1 MTDSVLFWQGNLTK
15 FDKQI
20 KWYLAMIM
28 KGEMQVKA
36 GKIAGTVLAVLTAVF
51 MSAGAINVQ
60 TVSADE
66 PDYAAMAKKS
76 TETKWKGYD
85 TVQEAINALSGEPGA
100 VQLMKNVTESIVIPE
115 EAMFTLNL
123 NGHNITNAEGKDTI
137 TNRSVSLTVLGSG
150 TVDNVSHGKAAFVN
164 EPGAVANLQGGTYTR
179 SMENGSSAEESGGNS
194 YYNIV
199 NHGTMTIYDG
209 VTVTQEG
216 AFSSLLENG
225 WYNGSQNTS
234 GKESVLTID
243 GGTFSGGL
251 NTIKNDDYGR
261 LTINGGSFTNA
272 AQAALLNWNKAE
284 INGGTFEAGGN
295 VILNGKLND
304 EMDQGELTIKGG
316 EFISTPD
323 KAVIAKMGGSSS
335 IGEIVV
341 ADGIKIP
348 GLYFAV
354 TKDGKTLNYTT
365 AVDAV
370 DTVGDGESAVITLLD
385 NYEGGGVKVDG
396 TEKDITFDLAGYSW
410 IIGTPLVGSTGTET
424 NAFQLLKGNAVT
436 FKNGAVTSEKAKIL
450 IQNYSDLTLDGVEL
464 TLTTPRPSDEAPYYV
479 TSNNN
484 GSTYIKG
491 GTVINAGNGNYA
503 MDAFTFGDYTGGNV
517 FVEDAVIN
525 GNVELANGGDI
536 TLNGGTINGDVTVYN
551 YLYQNNQELFNTSA
565 VLTVNSGTINGDV
578 TTSKVGKTVMQGGT
592 VNGDVA
598 TSEKGET
605 TIGGGEVTGQV
616 TVNGADGAKTTVT
629 GGVFGVI
636 GSGVE
641 VNAAEVAT
649 ITDNGV
655 AKTVVGLDNINQVL
669 ETVSENAVVTVQR
682 ASEGAAL
689 EAPAGVT
696 VKNESG
702 TVIKVNGE
710 DLKSGSEVVVKAPE
724 SEKPQTDPDNKDK
737 NNGKAEDAKA
747 VQTGDSSNVIL
758 WVVLAVAA
766 VAVAAGCV
774 ILYIRRRHKK

>member
-1 MTDSVLFWQGNLTK
+1 MC
-15 FDKQI
+15 
-20 KWYLAMIM
+20 YLVMKM

-36 GKIAGTVLAVLTAVF
+36 RKIAGTILAVLTAVF
-51 MSAGAINVQ
+51 MSVGAVNVQ
-60 TVSADE
+60 TVSAADAD
-66 PDYAAMAKKS
+66 PAGSVARAKAS
-76 TETKWKGYD
+76 TESVWEEYP
-85 TVQEAINALSGEPGA
+85 TVQAAIDSLGENTGA
-100 VQLMKNVTESIVIPE
+100 VELLANVTESIVIPE

-123 NGHNITNAEGKDTI
+123 NGCNITNAEGQDTI
-137 TNRSVSLTVLGSG
+137 TNKSVSFTVIGSG

-164 EPGAVANLQGGTYTR
+164 EPGAFAMLQGGTYTR
-179 SMENGSSAEESGGNS
+179 SEENGSSAEESGGNS

-199 NHGTMTIYDG
+199 NHGRMTIFDG
-209 VTVTQEG
+209 VTVMQTG

-225 WYNGSQNTS
+225 WYNGAQNVS
-234 GKESVLTID
+234 KEESVLTIA

-251 NTIKNDDYGR
+251 NTIKNDDYGS
-261 LTINGGSFTNA
+261 LTINGGSFTNV

-295 VILNGKLND
+295 VILNGKLDD
-304 EMDQGELTIKGG
+304 EMDQGELTINGG
-316 EFISTPD
+316 KFTSTSGN
-323 KAVIAKMGGSSS
+323 AVIAQMGGSSS

-341 ADGIKIP
+341 AEGIKIP

-370 DTVGDGESAVITLLD
+370 ASVGDGESAVVTLLD
-385 NYEGGGVKVDG
+385 NYDGGGVKVDG

-424 NAFQLLKGNAVT
+424 NAFQLLKGNEVT

-464 TLTTPRPSDEAPYYV
+464 TLATPRPLGEAPYYV

-491 GTVINAGNGNYA
+491 GTVINAGDGNYA

-517 FVEDAVIN
+517 FVKDAVIN
-525 GNVELANGGDI
+525 GNVELANGGNI
-536 TLNGGTINGDVTVYN
+536 TLNGGAINGDVKVYN
-551 YLYQNNQELFNTSA
+551 YAYDNNVEKSSLF
-565 VLTVNSGTINGDV
+565 TIK
-578 TTSKVGKTVMQGGT
+578 SGT
-592 VNGDVA
+592 VNGNVT
-598 TSEKGET
+598 TSEKGRT
-605 TIGGGEVTGQV
+605 SIAGGEVTGEV
-616 TVNGADGAKTTVT
+616 TVDTTKGAKTTIT
-629 GGVFGVI
+629 SGIFGSIGKDVVI
-636 GSGVE
+636 D
-641 VNAAEVAT
+641 ATEVAT
-649 ITDNGV
+649 IADNGV
-655 AKTVVGLDNINQVL
+655 TKTVVGLDNINQVL
-669 ETVSENAVVTVQR
+669 ETVSENAVVTVQE

-710 DLKSGSEVVVKAPE
+710 DLKAGSEVVVKAPE

-737 NNGKAEDAKA
+737 NNGKAEGAKA

-758 WVVLAVAA
+758 WIVLAVAA

>member
-1 MTDSVLFWQGNLTK
+1 MC
-15 FDKQI
+15 
-20 KWYLAMIM
+20 YLVMKM

-36 GKIAGTVLAVLTAVF
+36 RKIAGTVLAVLTAVF
-51 MSAGAINVQ
+51 MSVGAVNVQ
-60 TVSADE
+60 TVSAADAD
-66 PDYAAMAKKS
+66 PAGSVARAKAS
-76 TETKWKGYD
+76 TESVWEEYP
-85 TVQEAINALSGEPGA
+85 TVQAAIDSLGENTGA
-100 VQLMKNVTESIVIPE
+100 VELLANVTESIVIPE

-123 NGHNITNAEGKDTI
+123 NGCNITNAEGQDTI
-137 TNRSVSLTVLGSG
+137 TNKSVSFTVIGSG

-164 EPGAVANLQGGTYTR
+164 EPGAFAMLQGGTYTR
-179 SMENGSSAEESGGNS
+179 SEENGSSAEESGGNS

-199 NHGTMTIYDG
+199 NHGRMTIFDG
-209 VTVTQEG
+209 VTVMQTG

-225 WYNGSQNTS
+225 WYNGAQNVS
-234 GKESVLTID
+234 KEESVLTIA

-251 NTIKNDDYGR
+251 NTIKNDDYGS
-261 LTINGGSFTNA
+261 LTINGGSFTNV

-295 VILNGKLND
+295 VILNGKLDD
-304 EMDQGELTIKGG
+304 EMDQGELTINGG
-316 EFISTPD
+316 KFTSTSGN
-323 KAVIAKMGGSSS
+323 AVIAQMGGSSS

-341 ADGIKIP
+341 AEGIKIP

-370 DTVGDGESAVITLLD
+370 ASVGDGESAVVTLLD
-385 NYEGGGVKVDG
+385 NYDGGGVKVEG
-396 TEKDITFDLAGYSW
+396 TGKDITFDLAGYTW
-410 IIGTPLVGSTGTET
+410 TIGTPLVGSAGTET
-424 NAFQLLKGNAVT
+424 NAFQLLKDNTVT
-436 FKNGAVTSEKAKIL
+436 FGNGVITSDEAKIL
-450 IQNYSDLTLDGVEL
+450 IQNYCNLTLDGVDVS
-464 TLTTPRPSDEAPYYV
+464 LTTPGTGMYAVS
-479 TSNNN
+479 SNN
-484 GSTYIKG
+484 GSTVVKG
-491 GTVINAGNGNYA
+491 GSTITVNDGNYA
-503 MDAFTFGDYTGGNV
+503 MDSFTFGDYDGGNV
-517 FVEDAVIN
+517 FIEDAVIN
-525 GNVELANGGDI
+525 GDLEIANGGKM
-536 TLNGGTINGDVTVYN
+536 TV
-551 YLYQNNQELFNTSA
+551 
-565 VLTVNSGTINGDV
+565 D
-578 TTSKVGKTVMQGGT
+578 GGT
-592 VNGDVA
+592 VNGNVKVYNYDYGEDENVDEQSFFTVNSGLVNGNVA
-598 TSEKGET
+598 TSEKGQT
-605 TIGGGEVTGQV
+605 SIAGGEVTGAV
-616 TVNGADGAKTTVT
+616 TVNIENGAAATIA
-629 GGVFGVI
+629 GGVFGSI
-636 GSGVE
+636 GENVTID
-641 VNAAEVAT
+641 AAEVAT
-649 ITDNGV
+649 ITDKGV
-655 AKTVVGLDNINQVL
+655 TKTVVGLDNINQVL